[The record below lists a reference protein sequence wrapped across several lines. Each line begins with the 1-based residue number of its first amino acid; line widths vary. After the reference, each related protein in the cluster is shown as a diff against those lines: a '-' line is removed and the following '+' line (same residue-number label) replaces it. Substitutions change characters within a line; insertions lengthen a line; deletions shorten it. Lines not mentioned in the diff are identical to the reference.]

1 MQLSRTDRFFARK
14 GEKHFTAKAWRV
26 SAQLSRTDR
35 FFARKGEK
43 HLTAK
48 AWRVSAQLSLIIAF
62 VAWPALAR
70 AQVTDAEPGK
80 GDAKGSFSM
89 YADSDKTTVVTSV
102 AEASVRLPQPVI
114 VNAHALVDAVSSASV
129 DVVSA
134 ATARFTENRIELG
147 TNAQVGFSQS
157 TEGTIGYT
165 HSGENDWQSHA
176 VELGLSRDLAK
187 KNAKLTLGYGFTRN
201 YVGRAH
207 DPTFE
212 KQLDVQGAQLG
223 VSQVLGKKTLAT
235 LAYTLS
241 YASGY
246 QGSPYRFIT
255 VMNSFSAPESPP
267 EQRTRHAVT
276 GRLMQVLGDH
286 DIVDAQYRV
295 YADDWGIL
303 SHTAELAYTHE
314 LSREWSVRLRA
325 RGYHQNHASFYEESY
340 EMPMRYMTVD
350 RELST
355 FWDGMAGLKVAYLGE
370 SWDLDAKCDAIVYRF
385 EDYARLRGRVAVVTG
400 LGVTWRW

>member
-1 MQLSRTDRFFARK
+1 MRLQ
-14 GEKHFTAKAWRV
+14 
-26 SAQLSRTDR
+26 
-35 FFARKGEK
+35 
-43 HLTAK
+43 
-48 AWRVSAQLSLIIAF
+48 LIIPLVLA
-62 VAWPALAR
+62 PAIAR

-80 GDAKGSFSM
+80 GDAKGSLAM
-89 YADSDKTTVVTSV
+89 YADSDHTTVVTSV
-102 AEASVRLPQPVI
+102 AEGSVRLKQPVV
-114 VNAHALVDAVSSASV
+114 VNAHALIDAVSSASV

-134 ATARFTENRIELG
+134 ATARFTENRVELG
-147 TNAQVGFSQS
+147 TNAQIGFSQA

-176 VELGLSRDLAK
+176 IELGLTRDLAK

-207 DPTFE
+207 DPSFE

-223 VSQVLGKKTLAT
+223 LSQVLGKKTLAT

-255 VMNSFSAPESPP
+255 LMNGFSAPESPP
-267 EQRTRHAVT
+267 EARTRHAFT
-276 GRLMQVLGDH
+276 GRIMHVFGDANV
-286 DIVDAQYRV
+286 VDAQYRLYV
-295 YADDWGIL
+295 DDWGIL
-303 SHTAELAYTHE
+303 SHTAELAYTRE
-314 LSREWSVRLRA
+314 LSHAWSLRLRA
-325 RGYHQNHASFYEESY
+325 RGYRQNHASFYEETY
-340 EMPMRYMTVD
+340 DMPMRYMTVD

-355 FWDGMAGLKVAYLGE
+355 FWDGMAGLKLAYLGE
-370 SWDLDAKCDAIVYRF
+370 TWDLDAKLDGIVYRF